1 VYRGRVND
9 RGRGQ
14 WWSSDPSKA
23 AAERFYLLY
32 SPIWIALMGIVML
45 TGMYRSWGDV
55 GFMLLGL
62 GVAAPLVLVPYLT
75 PNAAEARKP
84 AWDTTWFRFN
94 VWIAIFV
101 FVGSYFF
108 THYFFDVVGM
118 RYAFPTGWNLEAEL
132 VGDSERTVPLFL
144 YPLTQAYFM
153 TYHVG
158 ATVLYRW
165 LGTRFALGRAG
176 KIAVIAVLAY
186 VVAFAETF
194 FMAVPALADVF
205 EYADR
210 GRMLLWGSMFY
221 GSFFVISIPVFAE
234 IDERKPWTLG
244 QTVMSALGVSMAV
257 FIVLDVWAKA
267 IGTI

>member
-1 VYRGRVND
+1 VHTA
-9 RGRGQ
+9 Q
-14 WWSSDPSKA
+14 WWSSDPGKA
-23 AAERFYLLY
+23 AAERFYLVY
-32 SPIWIALMGIVML
+32 SPIWMALVGIVML

-55 GFMLLGL
+55 GFMLFGL
-62 GVAAPLVLVPYLT
+62 GVAAPLVLVPYLA
-75 PNAAEARKP
+75 PNAAETRKRV
-84 AWDTTWFRFN
+84 WETTWFRFN

-118 RYAFPTGWNLEAEL
+118 RYGFPTQWNFEAEL

-165 LGTRFALGRAG
+165 LGTRHRLGRPG

-210 GRMLLWGSMFY
+210 GRMLLWGSLFY
-221 GSFFVISIPVFAE
+221 GSFFVISIPVFAG
-234 IDERKPWTLG
+234 IDEGRPWGLG
-244 QTVMSALGVSMAV
+244 RTVMSALGVSMGV
-257 FIVLDVWAKA
+257 FIVLDLWAKV